1 MSQENVEIVGR
12 TFQAFNDRDLD
23 TLLACHTDD
32 VEWRLIGGFADVM
45 GTEFSGHEGLRRLS
59 NEWVGTLGLRV
70 EMEAILEAND
80 RVVVITRVMGT
91 GGASGVPTTVRAG
104 NVFFFRDGKISAVD
118 SYYEAREALEAVGLS
133 E

>member
-1 MSQENVEIVGR
+1 MSQENVELVR
-12 TFQAFNDRDLD
+12 RAFQAFNDRDLD
-23 TLLACHTDD
+23 TLLACYTDD

-59 NEWVGTLGLRV
+59 NEWVGNLGLRV
-70 EMEAILEAND
+70 EMEAVLKAND

-91 GGASGVPTTVRAG
+91 GGASGVPTTARAG
-104 NVFFFRDGKISAVD
+104 IVFFFRDGKISAVD
-118 SYYEAREALEAVGLS
+118 SYYEASDALEAVGLR